1 MSLTVVDVLALPG
14 LDSMH
19 LRAGQAGR
27 DNAVRW
33 PYVAENEGIADWVM
47 GGELI
52 FVTGINHPR
61 DEANLLRLVC
71 EGHERVVA
79 GLVILTGAEFIQA
92 MVKLICVHFIVR
104 VYQSRQSSCIDIKF
118 LSQTTQ

>member
-1 MSLTVVDVLALPG
+1 MR
-14 LDSMH
+14 

-61 DEANLLRLVC
+61 DEANLLRLVR

-92 MVKLICVHFIVR
+92 IPTSVIAEAERLNLPLIEQPYALKMVVVTQAIGTALVLSLIHI
-104 VYQSRQSSCIDIKF
+104 
-118 LSQTTQ
+118 